1 MDETIETLQEKLN
14 IYKQFFEKLA
24 PTNTSSPPLGSLT
37 PSPTSLAPAVPAVP
51 AAPAAPAAPIFKPN
65 KRYVKFKEILDLTGL
80 KKNEYNNLLV
90 RRKLIFKYFYYLLI

>member
-37 PSPTSLAPAVPAVP
+37 PSPTPLAPAVP

-90 RRKLIFKYFYYLLI
+90 RGKLIFKYFYYLLI

>member
-1 MDETIETLQEKLN
+1 MDETIEALQEKLN

-37 PSPTSLAPAVPAVP
+37 PSPTPLAPA
-51 AAPAAPAAPIFKPN
+51 APTAPTAPAAPIFKPN